1 MAPFFQTYIALVY
14 EGEPVLGLIYNP
26 LSHQLFSAYQGSG
39 TYLNGEKITLKEPV
53 FLRDAIINIDFGGLA
68 GKNEPE
74 KEWMLDKLSQIT
86 EKSYRVR
93 MIAGALNVYIVTGT
107 IDAYIDLGDSKPQ
120 DLAARIIVMQEAGFI
135 IEKIETNFGEK
146 LLVAR
151 EPILSELRQILLN

>member
-1 MAPFFQTYIALVY
+1 
-14 EGEPVLGLIYNP
+14 
-26 LSHQLFSAYQGSG
+26 
-39 TYLNGEKITLKEPV
+39 
-53 FLRDAIINIDFGGLA
+53 
-68 GKNEPE
+68 
-74 KEWMLDKLSQIT
+74 
-86 EKSYRVR
+86 